1 MITCRA
7 NFPLYPSLPSF
18 RSVKS
23 HRLGALLVCLLIL
36 TGVAYAQDA
45 HRQEDGSEAVVV
57 SGVLDTDAYGLGQ
70 TVRVS
75 GTVKQGAMSFGGD
88 VIVEGVVEGDV
99 ATIGGSVIQLPGARI
114 GGDVIV
120 IGGTYYPSDAKPLR
134 KPGAV
139 TIMYAGYQPE
149 LRELMR
155 NPLGIIR
162 PRWTPGYLGTRF
174 LVILF
179 WFVVSLAFTAAMP
192 QTISRGIARLKLT
205 SLRVALIGLI
215 GVVVF
220 GAGPILCL
228 YILPQPLSV
237 LIGLISLL
245 LWLVSGLFGR
255 VILYAATG
263 RWLQNKYFPIA
274 RHSEAV
280 ALLLGTSFW
289 VLLTSLPYVWPFI
302 ATVILVLSLGLTLTS
317 RYRTSWQRSPQSSP
331 VF

>member
-7 NFPLYPSLPSF
+7 NSALDFSFPVF
-18 RSVKS
+18 RSVNS
-23 HRLGALLVCLLIL
+23 NRLGALLFCLLML
-36 TGVAYAQDA
+36 VGATYAQDSVA
-45 HRQEDGSEAVVV
+45 LPKESDAVVITGV
-57 SGVLDTDAYGLGQ
+57 SNTDAYGLGR
-70 TVRVS
+70 TVHIQ

-120 IGGTYYPSDAKPLR
+120 IGGTYKPSDAVPLR
-134 KPGAV
+134 KQGAT
-139 TIMYAGYQPE
+139 TIMYAGYQNE
-149 LRELMR
+149 LRDLMR
-155 NPLGIIR
+155 NPLGLIR
-162 PRWTPGYLGTRF
+162 PRWTPGYFGTRL

-215 GVVVF
+215 GVIVF

-228 YILPQPLSV
+228 YILPQPISV
-237 LIGLISLL
+237 LIGLIALL

-302 ATVILVLSLGLTLTS
+302 AAVILVLSLGLTLTS
-317 RYRTSWQRSPQSSP
+317 RYRSSWHRNTQSSP

>member
-7 NFPLYPSLPSF
+7 NTAVTSSILTF
-18 RSVKS
+18 RSVNS
-23 HRLGALLVCLLIL
+23 NRLGALVVCLLML
-36 TGVAYAQDA
+36 VGAAYAQDSVP
-45 HRQEDGSEAVVV
+45 QEHNTDTVVITGV
-57 SGVLDTDAYGLGQ
+57 SNTDAYGLGQ
-70 TVRVS
+70 SVRIQ

-99 ATIGGSVIQLPGARI
+99 ASIGGSVIQLPGARI

-120 IGGTYYPSDAKPLR
+120 IGGTYYPSDAQPLR
-134 KPGAV
+134 KPGAT
-139 TIMYAGYQPE
+139 TIMYAGYQQE
-149 LRELMR
+149 LRDLMR

-162 PRWTPGYLGTRF
+162 PRWTPGYLGTRV

-215 GVVVF
+215 GVIVF

-228 YILPQPLSV
+228 YILPQPISV
-237 LIGLISLL
+237 LIGLIALL
-245 LWLVSGLFGR
+245 LWLISGLFGR

-263 RWLQNKYFPIA
+263 RWLQSKYFPIA

-302 ATVILVLSLGLTLTS
+302 AAVILVLSLGLTLTS
-317 RYRTSWQRSPQSSP
+317 RYRSSWQRGTQSP